1 MAGTDTQSSQCCA
14 FSEESDSTWKESCSY
29 HGHEISKFQFN
40 TNSEVLHIA
49 HTASNPRQLC
59 LSHTSILTA
68 QNYVFIFHLQP
79 LSSRF
84 FLQVFTRATASSPL
98 SGCCCGTQIW
108 ISWGK
113 TVRNCSRNSNS
124 RICSF
129 VHFSSLSH

>member
-14 FSEESDSTWKESCSY
+14 FSEESASTWKESCSY
-29 HGHEISKFQFN
+29 HDHEISKFQFN

-84 FLQVFTRATASSPL
+84 FLQVFHQGHCLL
-98 SGCCCGTQIW
+98 STLW
-108 ISWGK
+108 MLLWDPDLDLLGK
-113 TVRNCSRNSNS
+113 DSQEL
-124 RICSF
+124 F
-129 VHFSSLSH
+129 